1 MRLTSVV
8 AALLVSVPALAA
20 DISVNALFNNKAML
34 VIDGGKPRMLSAG
47 QTTPEGVRLISA
59 NSEAAV
65 VEYKGQ
71 RQTLSV
77 GQGTRIGS
85 GSGGDGAGRVT
96 LIADSRGH
104 FVANGSIN
112 GLSVRFLVDTG
123 ASLISL
129 STDEARRLGINYLAG
144 ERGYNRT
151 ANGLVQAYRV
161 KVDNVRLGDITL
173 SNVEASVSDGMKGAP
188 YALLGMSFLNRTHMT
203 RDGDKL
209 TLVRRF

>member
-1 MRLTSVV
+1 
-8 AALLVSVPALAA
+8 
-20 DISVNALFNNKAML
+20 
-34 VIDGGKPRMLSAG
+34 
-47 QTTPEGVRLISA
+47 
-59 NSEAAV
+59 
-65 VEYKGQ
+65 
-71 RQTLSV
+71 
-77 GQGTRIGS
+77 
-85 GSGGDGAGRVT
+85 
-96 LIADSRGH
+96 
-104 FVANGSIN
+104 
-112 GLSVRFLVDTG
+112 VRFLVDTG